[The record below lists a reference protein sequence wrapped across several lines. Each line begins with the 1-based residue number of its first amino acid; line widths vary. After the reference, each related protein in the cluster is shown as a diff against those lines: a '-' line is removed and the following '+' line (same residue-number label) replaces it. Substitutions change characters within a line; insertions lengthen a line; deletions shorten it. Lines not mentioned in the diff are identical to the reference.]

1 MKYFELGFLL
11 GALFIFLVFWLF
23 GVFSTKTSNTPFDYN
38 QSMPSP
44 IQIQE
49 WINYKNPTAN
59 LKLDGV
65 VGKETMKYWNEIIC
79 NQYVEQYMNRKK

>member
-1 MKYFELGFLL
+1 
-11 GALFIFLVFWLF
+11 
-23 GVFSTKTSNTPFDYN
+23 
-38 QSMPSP
+38 MPSP

-49 WINYKNPTAN
+49 WINHKNPTAN

-79 NQYVEQYMNRKK
+79 NQYVEQYMNHKK